1 MFDRHPKYIL
11 AVLLLLLFGCAS
23 RQQLSQHQ
31 EPCTPLNSDKFLERP
46 FYVDLK
52 IDSVRR
58 VYGNRLTLTR
68 FLRKV
73 DGDGH
78 KKDTIYRFHN
88 RHTSLVFYK
97 TAAGDQSFLTSKI
110 ADESVELRHCIRV
123 GISRIELEERIS
135 DFPSNF
141 RDTVTLQ
148 NSSRQAV
155 FVFDESKLKAVF
167 INNFFNNTGRQ

>member
-1 MFDRHPKYIL
+1 MFDTSPKYIL
-11 AVLLLLLFGCAS
+11 PVLMVLLFGCAS
-23 RQQLSQHQ
+23 QQISQHQ
-31 EPCTPLNSDKFLERP
+31 EPCTPLTSEEFLERP

-52 IDSVRR
+52 IDSVQK
-58 VYGNRLTLTR
+58 VYGERLKLTR

-73 DGDGH
+73 DEGEH
-78 KKDTIYRFHN
+78 KNDTIYRFHN

-123 GISRIELEERIS
+123 GISRIEMEERIS

-141 RDTVTLQ
+141 RDTVTIE
-148 NSSRQAV
+148 NDKRQGV

-167 INNFFNNTGRQ
+167 INNFFK